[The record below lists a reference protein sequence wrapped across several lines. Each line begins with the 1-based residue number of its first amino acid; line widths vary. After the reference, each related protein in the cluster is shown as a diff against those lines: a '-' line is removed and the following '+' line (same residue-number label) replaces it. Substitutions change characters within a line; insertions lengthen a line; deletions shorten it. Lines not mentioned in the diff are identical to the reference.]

1 MIELVRKQLQ
11 ILTKRERVQA
21 VFVLVMITFMALLD
35 SVGVASIVPF
45 IGVLTNPD
53 LIETNPALFRFYT
66 FTAGFGI
73 STIQEFIL
81 ALGLGV
87 FALYMTSL
95 CFKAVATYTMLRF
108 GLMQEFS
115 MGRRL
120 IERYLRQPYTW
131 YLKRNSAG
139 LSRTIL
145 SEVNLVT
152 KQAIL
157 PTLTLISQGTIIL
170 MLLILLVLIDSMLAL
185 TVGFVLGIAY
195 GLIYLACRRYL
206 AIIGRDRMAA
216 NQKRFNVVNEAFSG
230 IKEIKVMSLER
241 AYIRRFSK
249 PARLHSK
256 HLAAAEIIGQLPR
269 YALEAIAFGGLLLI
283 MLTVLARS
291 DGVSDALPLIA
302 LYAFAGYRL
311 MPAIQRVFVAAVK
324 LRFVGPTLESVHQDL
339 RGLPPSK
346 RGDGLVSKLTRSIEL
361 DSVSFQYPGAK
372 KPTLKDINLT
382 IQHRTMVGFV
392 GATGS
397 GKTTIVDIILGLHA
411 INSGTLKVDGK
422 CIDASNSRS
431 WQSTIG
437 YVPQNIY
444 LADASIASN
453 IAFGAEEHDI
463 DQEKVEQAAKIANIY
478 QFIINELPDQFET
491 QLGERGVRLSGGQR
505 QRVAI
510 ARALYNN
517 PDVIILDEATSAL
530 DNLTELAVMEA
541 VKQLKGEK
549 TIIIIAHRLSTI
561 KSCDR
566 IVLLEEG
573 QITGQGTYSELIEK
587 NEVFRAMAADH

>member
-1 MIELVRKQLQ
+1 MPLV
-11 ILTKRERVQA
+11 
-21 VFVLVMITFMALLD
+21 
-35 SVGVASIVPF
+35 
-45 IGVLTNPD
+45 
-53 LIETNPALFRFYT
+53 
-66 FTAGFGI
+66 
-73 STIQEFIL
+73 
-81 ALGLGV
+81 
-87 FALYMTSL
+87 
-95 CFKAVATYTMLRF
+95 
-108 GLMQEFS
+108 
-115 MGRRL
+115 
-120 IERYLRQPYTW
+120 
-131 YLKRNSAG
+131 
-139 LSRTIL
+139 
-145 SEVNLVT
+145 
-152 KQAIL
+152 
-157 PTLTLISQGTIIL
+157 
-170 MLLILLVLIDSMLAL
+170 
-185 TVGFVLGIAY
+185 
-195 GLIYLACRRYL
+195 
-206 AIIGRDRMAA
+206 
-216 NQKRFNVVNEAFSG
+216 
-230 IKEIKVMSLER
+230 
-241 AYIRRFSK
+241 
-249 PARLHSK
+249 
-256 HLAAAEIIGQLPR
+256 
-269 YALEAIAFGGLLLI
+269 
-283 MLTVLARS
+283 
-291 DGVSDALPLIA
+291 A

-346 RGDGLVSKLTRSIEL
+346 LGDGLVSKLTRSIEL

-382 IQHRTMVGFV
+382 IPHRTMVGFV

-397 GKTTIVDIILGLHA
+397 GKTTIGDIILGLHA

-422 CIDASNSRS
+422 CIDASNARS

-444 LADASIASN
+444 LADASIASK

-491 QLGERGVRLSGGQR
+491 QLGERGVRFSGGQR

-510 ARALYNN
+510 ARAVYNN

-541 VKQLKGEK
+541 VKRLQGEK

-566 IVLLEEG
+566 IFLLEQG
-573 QITGQGTYSELIEK
+573 QITGQGSYSELIEK